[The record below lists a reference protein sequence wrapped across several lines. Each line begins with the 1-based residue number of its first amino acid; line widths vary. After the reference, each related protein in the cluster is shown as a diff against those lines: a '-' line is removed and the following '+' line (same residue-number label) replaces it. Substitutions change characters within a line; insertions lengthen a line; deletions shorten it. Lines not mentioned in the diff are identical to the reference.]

1 MIAPGTF
8 IAVYRK
14 AANRTGNR
22 KPNWNLRKPNR
33 LRLTKKP
40 EKPETEET
48 ETAVCKKWYLCT
60 DLKWPKLNRAE
71 VLVPPSEGAPRD
83 LQNEHGFSALLFQ
96 GV

>member
-1 MIAPGTF
+1 MASSIF
-8 IAVYRK
+8 RK

-33 LRLTKKP
+33 LLFTEKP

-48 ETAVCKKWYLCT
+48 ETAACKKWYLRT
-60 DLKWPKLNRAE
+60 DLKWVKLNRAE
-71 VLVPPSEGAPRD
+71 VLVPPSESAPRD
-83 LQNEHGFSALLFQ
+83 LQNGHGFSALAFQ